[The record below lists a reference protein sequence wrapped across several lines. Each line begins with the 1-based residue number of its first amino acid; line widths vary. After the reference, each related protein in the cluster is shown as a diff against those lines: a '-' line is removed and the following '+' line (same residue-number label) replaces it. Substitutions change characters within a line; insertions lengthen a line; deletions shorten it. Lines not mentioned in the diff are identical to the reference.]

1 MEKISLKLF
10 EFYNLDA
17 ELNGLTNQ
25 QTGEKI
31 ASGLIQEK
39 LSLVTKYWL
48 TELGKKVAAEKAS
61 VEELKNDLIKK
72 YGKEDEKGGISI
84 PMVIEEL
91 DSEGQP
97 MKDVDKDGNWFTK
110 KVIKK
115 LIGKTFS
122 TKDFDSRIVGGYDF
136 EWTITHMEYRDYD
149 FFLYGKTLPGGTV
162 TMMDDRN
169 LTLVEALEDSDIA
182 YEIQDEVNDVV
193 QDCMNSII
201 LNW

>member
-72 YGKEDEKGGISI
+72 YGKEDDKGGISI

-110 KVIKK
+110 KIINPDFQLFEKEFNDLLQTEKELEYKAFTLEDFEKVETSENYSTFFK
-115 LIGKTFS
+115 LIKVEE
-122 TKDFDSRIVGGYDF
+122 TK
-136 EWTITHMEYRDYD
+136 
-149 FFLYGKTLPGGTV
+149 
-162 TMMDDRN
+162 
-169 LTLVEALEDSDIA
+169 
-182 YEIQDEVNDVV
+182 VV
-193 QDCMNSII
+193 P
-201 LNW
+201 LN

>member
-48 TELGKKVAAEKAS
+48 TELGKKVAAEKAA

-84 PMVIEEL
+84 PMVIDEL
-91 DSEGQP
+91 DSDGQP
-97 MKDVDKDGNWFTK
+97 VKDLDKDGNWFTK
-110 KVIKK
+110 KVINPEFQSFELEFNNLLQTEKELEYKAFTLEDFEKVETSENYGTFFK
-115 LIGKTFS
+115 LIKVEE
-122 TKDFDSRIVGGYDF
+122 TK
-136 EWTITHMEYRDYD
+136 
-149 FFLYGKTLPGGTV
+149 
-162 TMMDDRN
+162 
-169 LTLVEALEDSDIA
+169 
-182 YEIQDEVNDVV
+182 VV
-193 QDCMNSII
+193 P
-201 LNW
+201 LN

>member
-72 YGKEDEKGGISI
+72 YGKEDDKGGISI
-84 PMVIEEL
+84 PMVIDEL
-91 DSEGQP
+91 DEEGQP
-97 MKDVDKDGNWFTK
+97 KKDLDKDGNWFTK
-110 KVIKK
+110 KVINPEFQSFELEFNNLLQTEKELEYKAFTLEDFEKVETSENYGTFFK
-115 LIGKTFS
+115 LIK
-122 TKDFDSRIVGGYDF
+122 
-136 EWTITHMEYRDYD
+136 
-149 FFLYGKTLPGGTV
+149 
-162 TMMDDRN
+162 
-169 LTLVEALEDSDIA
+169 VEDAK
-182 YEIQDEVNDVV
+182 VV
-193 QDCMNSII
+193 PMN
-201 LNW
+201 

>member
-48 TELGKKVAAEKAS
+48 TELGKKVAAEKAA

-72 YGKEDEKGGISI
+72 YGKEDDKGGISI
-84 PMVIEEL
+84 PMVIDEL
-91 DSEGQP
+91 DEEGQP
-97 MKDVDKDGNWFTK
+97 KKDLDKDGNWFTK
-110 KVIKK
+110 KVINPDFQLFEKEFNDLLQTEKELEYKAFTLEDFEKVETSENYQTFFK
-115 LIGKTFS
+115 LIKVQEGK
-122 TKDFDSRIVGGYDF
+122 
-136 EWTITHMEYRDYD
+136 
-149 FFLYGKTLPGGTV
+149 LPP
-162 TMMDDRN
+162 
-169 LTLVEALEDSDIA
+169 LS
-182 YEIQDEVNDVV
+182 
-193 QDCMNSII
+193 
-201 LNW
+201 

>member
-48 TELGKKVAAEKAS
+48 TELGKKVAAEKAA

-72 YGKEDEKGGISI
+72 YGKEDDKGGISI
-84 PMVIEEL
+84 PMVIDEL
-91 DSEGQP
+91 DSDGQP
-97 MKDVDKDGNWFTK
+97 IKDLDKDGNWFTK
-110 KVIKK
+110 KVINPDFQSFETEFNNLLQTEKDLEYKAFTLEDFEKVETSENYGTFFK
-115 LIGKTFS
+115 LIKVEE
-122 TKDFDSRIVGGYDF
+122 TK
-136 EWTITHMEYRDYD
+136 
-149 FFLYGKTLPGGTV
+149 
-162 TMMDDRN
+162 
-169 LTLVEALEDSDIA
+169 
-182 YEIQDEVNDVV
+182 VV
-193 QDCMNSII
+193 P
-201 LNW
+201 LN

>member
-48 TELGKKVAAEKAS
+48 TELGKKVAAEKAA

-84 PMVIEEL
+84 PMVIDEV

-97 MKDVDKDGNWFTK
+97 VKDIDKDGNWFTK
-110 KVIKK
+110 KVINPEFQSFETEFNNLLQTEKDLEYKAFTLEDFEKVETSENYGTFFK
-115 LIGKTFS
+115 LIKVEE
-122 TKDFDSRIVGGYDF
+122 TKIV
-136 EWTITHMEYRDYD
+136 
-149 FFLYGKTLPGGTV
+149 P
-162 TMMDDRN
+162 
-169 LTLVEALEDSDIA
+169 
-182 YEIQDEVNDVV
+182 
-193 QDCMNSII
+193 
-201 LNW
+201 LN

>member
-72 YGKEDEKGGISI
+72 YGKEDDKGGISI

-110 KVIKK
+110 KVINPDYQSFEKEFNDLLQTEKELDYKAFTLEDFEKVETSENYGTFFK
-115 LIGKTFS
+115 LIKVEE
-122 TKDFDSRIVGGYDF
+122 TK
-136 EWTITHMEYRDYD
+136 
-149 FFLYGKTLPGGTV
+149 
-162 TMMDDRN
+162 
-169 LTLVEALEDSDIA
+169 
-182 YEIQDEVNDVV
+182 VV
-193 QDCMNSII
+193 P
-201 LNW
+201 LN

>member
-48 TELGKKVAAEKAS
+48 TELGKKVAAEKAA

-72 YGKEDEKGGISI
+72 YGKEDDKGGISI
-84 PMVIEEL
+84 PMVIDEL
-91 DSEGQP
+91 DEEGQP
-97 MKDVDKDGNWFTK
+97 KKDLDKDGNWFTK
-110 KVIKK
+110 KVINPDFQLFEKEFNDLLQTEKELEYKAFTLEDFEKVETSENYTTFFK
-115 LIGKTFS
+115 LIKVEE
-122 TKDFDSRIVGGYDF
+122 TK
-136 EWTITHMEYRDYD
+136 
-149 FFLYGKTLPGGTV
+149 
-162 TMMDDRN
+162 
-169 LTLVEALEDSDIA
+169 
-182 YEIQDEVNDVV
+182 VV
-193 QDCMNSII
+193 P
-201 LNW
+201 LN

>member
-48 TELGKKVAAEKAS
+48 TELGKKVAAEKAA

-72 YGKEDEKGGISI
+72 YGKEDDKGGISI

-110 KVIKK
+110 KVINPDFQLFEKEFNDLLQTEKELEYKAFTLEDFEKVETSENYGTFFK
-115 LIGKTFS
+115 LIKVEE
-122 TKDFDSRIVGGYDF
+122 TK
-136 EWTITHMEYRDYD
+136 
-149 FFLYGKTLPGGTV
+149 
-162 TMMDDRN
+162 
-169 LTLVEALEDSDIA
+169 
-182 YEIQDEVNDVV
+182 VV
-193 QDCMNSII
+193 P
-201 LNW
+201 LN

>member
-48 TELGKKVAAEKAS
+48 TELGKKVAAEKAA

-72 YGKEDEKGGISI
+72 YGKEDDKGGISI

-110 KVIKK
+110 KIMNPDFQLFEKEFNDLLQTEKELEYKAFTLEDFEKVETSENYSTFFK
-115 LIGKTFS
+115 LIKVEE
-122 TKDFDSRIVGGYDF
+122 TK
-136 EWTITHMEYRDYD
+136 
-149 FFLYGKTLPGGTV
+149 
-162 TMMDDRN
+162 
-169 LTLVEALEDSDIA
+169 
-182 YEIQDEVNDVV
+182 VV
-193 QDCMNSII
+193 P
-201 LNW
+201 LN

>member
-72 YGKEDEKGGISI
+72 YGKEDDKGGISI
-84 PMVIEEL
+84 PMVIDEL
-91 DSEGQP
+91 DEDGQP
-97 MKDVDKDGNWFTK
+97 KKDLDKDGNWFTK
-110 KVIKK
+110 KVINPEFQSFETEFNNLLQTEKDLEYKAFTLEDFEKVETSENYSTFFK
-115 LIGKTFS
+115 LIKVEE
-122 TKDFDSRIVGGYDF
+122 TK
-136 EWTITHMEYRDYD
+136 
-149 FFLYGKTLPGGTV
+149 
-162 TMMDDRN
+162 
-169 LTLVEALEDSDIA
+169 
-182 YEIQDEVNDVV
+182 VV
-193 QDCMNSII
+193 P
-201 LNW
+201 LN

>member
-48 TELGKKVAAEKAS
+48 TELGKKVAAEKAA

-72 YGKEDEKGGISI
+72 YGKEDDKGGISI
-84 PMVIEEL
+84 PMVIDEL
-91 DSEGQP
+91 DEEGQP
-97 MKDVDKDGNWFTK
+97 KKDLDKDGNWFTK
-110 KVIKK
+110 KVINPEFQSFEIEFNNLLQTEKDLEYKAFTLEDFEKVETSENYGTFFK
-115 LIGKTFS
+115 LIKVEE
-122 TKDFDSRIVGGYDF
+122 TK
-136 EWTITHMEYRDYD
+136 
-149 FFLYGKTLPGGTV
+149 
-162 TMMDDRN
+162 
-169 LTLVEALEDSDIA
+169 
-182 YEIQDEVNDVV
+182 VV
-193 QDCMNSII
+193 P
-201 LNW
+201 LN

>member
-48 TELGKKVAAEKAS
+48 TELGKKVAAEKAA

-72 YGKEDEKGGISI
+72 YGKEDDKGGISI
-84 PMVIEEL
+84 PMVIDEL
-91 DSEGQP
+91 DEEGQP
-97 MKDVDKDGNWFTK
+97 KKDLDKDGNWFTK
-110 KVIKK
+110 KVINPEFQSFELEFNNLLQTEKDLEYKAFTLEDFEKVETSENYGTFFK
-115 LIGKTFS
+115 LIKVEE
-122 TKDFDSRIVGGYDF
+122 TK
-136 EWTITHMEYRDYD
+136 
-149 FFLYGKTLPGGTV
+149 
-162 TMMDDRN
+162 
-169 LTLVEALEDSDIA
+169 
-182 YEIQDEVNDVV
+182 VV
-193 QDCMNSII
+193 P
-201 LNW
+201 LN

>member
-72 YGKEDEKGGISI
+72 YGKEDDKGGISI
-84 PMVIEEL
+84 PMVIDEL
-91 DSEGQP
+91 DEEGQP
-97 MKDVDKDGNWFTK
+97 KKDLDKDGNWFTK
-110 KVIKK
+110 KVINPDFQSFETEFNNLLQTEKDLEYKAFTLEDFEKVETSENYSTFFK
-115 LIGKTFS
+115 LIKVEE
-122 TKDFDSRIVGGYDF
+122 TK
-136 EWTITHMEYRDYD
+136 
-149 FFLYGKTLPGGTV
+149 
-162 TMMDDRN
+162 
-169 LTLVEALEDSDIA
+169 
-182 YEIQDEVNDVV
+182 
-193 QDCMNSII
+193 II
-201 LNW
+201 PLN

>member
-17 ELNGLTNQ
+17 ELNGLSNQ

-72 YGKEDEKGGISI
+72 YGKEDDKGGISI
-84 PMVIEEL
+84 PMVIEEM
-91 DSEGQP
+91 DSEGEP
-97 MKDVDKDGNWFTK
+97 KKDVDKDGNWFTK
-110 KVIKK
+110 KVINPDFQLFEKEFNDLLQTEKELEYKAFTLEDFEKVETSENYGTFFK
-115 LIGKTFS
+115 LIKIEE
-122 TKDFDSRIVGGYDF
+122 TK
-136 EWTITHMEYRDYD
+136 
-149 FFLYGKTLPGGTV
+149 
-162 TMMDDRN
+162 
-169 LTLVEALEDSDIA
+169 
-182 YEIQDEVNDVV
+182 VV
-193 QDCMNSII
+193 P
-201 LNW
+201 LN